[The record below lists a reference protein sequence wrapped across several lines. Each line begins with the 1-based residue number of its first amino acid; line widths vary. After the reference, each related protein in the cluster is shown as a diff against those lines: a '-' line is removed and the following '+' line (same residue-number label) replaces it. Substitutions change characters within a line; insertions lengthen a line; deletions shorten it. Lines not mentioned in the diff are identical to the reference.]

1 MSIFSILP
9 VYAKEETH
17 SIATHREQKLR
28 LLQAKAECFERMFS
42 NESYHNPSGGPY
54 CGVVWDNV
62 MCWNA
67 TPAGTIAQQR
77 CASYIDG
84 FRKSAYATRHCTEN
98 GTWFINPKTNK
109 TWTDFTPCVP
119 VQGLTT
125 IGEHLPRIRLMYNI
139 GYGISL
145 CSLVIAVFIMLCCR
159 RLNSKSN
166 TLHINLFLAFIFRA
180 LMSFLKESLFVE
192 GLGMEKD
199 IIRGDEGIMFR
210 NDGSTHWE
218 CKLLFTLFVY
228 GVMASSMWIFMEA
241 LYLHV
246 LVYRTLFT
254 ERHGVKMYIFLGWLL
269 PIVFLVPWVIVR
281 IMEEDLLCWNTSP
294 TKEFMWIITGP
305 VLISTVI
312 NFIFF
317 INIVRVLFTRVK
329 TNRNVSGARKI
340 RKLAKF
346 IGVLIPL
353 FGVCYIVFAVLLV
366 RIEVDEDLD
375 IPYLYGEMF
384 YNSFQGFILA
394 ILFCFLNEEV
404 HLELQRFWHRYALG
418 RHDSYVY
425 TRTAF
430 MSSWRHGSQ
439 VSRVPSNNGQNSE
452 SSVNGRLLFSSRKSG
467 NFNAAKK
474 GAQPYN
480 ARSSWKRDPAVDSNG
495 SMRTRPGEAEF
506 KNCYLGLPQRDS
518 NRQEFIEMR

>member
-1 MSIFSILP
+1 MMDQN
-9 VYAKEETH
+9 VTGNYTVTTVTH
-17 SIATHREQKLR
+17 SINTHREQRLR
-28 LLQAKAECFERMFS
+28 LSQAEADCFDIIDN
-42 NESYHNPSGGPY
+42 NETYRNPTGGLF
-54 CGVVWDNV
+54 CDKTWDDV

-67 TPAGTIAQQR
+67 TPAGTVAQQR
-77 CASYIDG
+77 CANYIDG
-84 FRKSAYATRHCTEN
+84 FMKSAYASRYCTEN
-98 GTWFINPKTNK
+98 GTWFINPKTNQ
-109 TWTDFTPCVP
+109 TWSDYTPCVP
-119 VQGLTT
+119 LKGLTT

-139 GYGISL
+139 GYGVSL

-180 LMSFLKESLFVE
+180 FMSFLKDSLFVE
-192 GLGMEKD
+192 GLGLEKD
-199 IIRGDEGIMFR
+199 IIRGEEGIMFR
-210 NDGSTHWE
+210 SDGMHWE

-228 GVMASSMWIFMEA
+228 GVLASSMWIFMEA

-254 ERHGVKMYIFLGWLL
+254 ERHGVKMYIVLGWIL
-269 PIVFLVPWVIVR
+269 PVVFLIPWVIVR
-281 IMEEDLLCWNTSP
+281 INFEDLLCWNTSP

-305 VLISTVI
+305 VILTTVI

-317 INIVRVLFTRVK
+317 INIVRVLFTRVR

-353 FGVCYIVFAVLLV
+353 FGVCYIVFAVLFRVEL
-366 RIEVDEDLD
+366 DEDLD

-418 RHDSYVY
+418 RHDSYIY

-439 VSRVPSNNGQNSE
+439 VSRIPSNNGQTSDT
-452 SSVNGRLLFSSRKSG
+452 SVNGRLLWSSRKSS
-467 NFNAAKK
+467 NYNAAKK
-474 GAQPYN
+474 GPKNYN
-480 ARSSWKRDPAVDSNG
+480 TRTSWKRDNTLDSNG
-495 SMRTRPGEAEF
+495 SLRTRPGETDS
-506 KNCYLGLPQRDS
+506 KTSYLGLPQRES
-518 NRQEFIEMR
+518 SRQEFIEMR

>member
-1 MSIFSILP
+1 MDQNMTGNYNVTP
-9 VYAKEETH
+9 TTH